1 MNTDTA
7 IINEVVLKNGQSM
20 IVRRPVP
27 SDAWNMIDYLNT
39 VGGESD
45 NLLFSKNE
53 FELTVEQEIE
63 RIEKD
68 NNDPNILMIVGT
80 VNDMIISAAQIN
92 SPTRKKIAHNCE
104 VGISVRKEYW
114 GKGVGTVIMGEL
126 IRHARERGTIR
137 NISLGV
143 KASNRNAIALYEK
156 CGFVKIGVHKDYFNV
171 DGNYDDEIL
180 MDLHLC

>member
-1 MNTDTA
+1 MNTDAA

-27 SDAWNMIDYLNT
+27 SDARNMIDYLNT
-39 VGGESD
+39 VGGESN

-53 FELTVEQEIE
+53 FELTEEQERAHID
-63 RIEKD
+63 KV
-68 NNDPNILMIVGT
+68 NSDPNILMIVGT
-80 VNDMIISAAQIN
+80 VNGTIISAAQIH
-92 SPTRKKIAHNCE
+92 SPVRKKIAHNSE
-104 VGISVRKEYW
+104 VCISVRKEYW
-114 GKGVGTVIMGEL
+114 GKGVGTAIMGEL

-143 KASNRNAIALYEK
+143 KASNSNAIALYEK
-156 CGFVKIGVHKDYFNV
+156 YGFVKIGVHKDYFNV